1 MRDELQEIRYKN
13 EQWTTMRRYSQ
24 FAQLDSE
31 LRDLYTKIKLP
42 KLPPK
47 SLAFRQKTVMQL
59 SLSFRPRALTATV
72 CFLRPANNLWKFNP
86 TTGACHGCAAID
98 IVAVL
103 HSRAARYSRCASV
116 EHFSRL
122 DPADQRGARLLRCR
136 ASLSLLKVLFCFH
149 FDLAPIHCVVER
161 CRCQWLDPPRVRLC
175 ARVEAPLG
183 CAHPPLREP
192 LHVTCRWIANSNLL
206 FFLVCAQFA
215 LFKHPVDAN
224 DFDSRPVRIVHSSAA
239 TASID
244 SAGDVLTLM
253 CSTLATAAARSVPT
267 TIGLRFESPAAL
279 AEWCAAL
286 ASHGVTFGEPA
297 QLATVGVVPSADG
310 GGAWQV
316 DPNRFAGAPRLK
328 PATPVPSV
336 AAVKQGPS
344 TPGGS
349 PVVRMS
355 STARPSTRLIGG
367 SRESD
372 TDEEDSG
379 DHSARARLRSF
390 TMSSP
395 APSLHGSSQQQQ
407 QQQMSPSLAESGRRR
422 SVSVSESTQALAD
435 VSTRVIAAK
444 RTIDMAMLLTRRQA
458 AAISSSARADKATDD
473 DATLLAL
480 SALVEC
486 VSQLSVDELLVD
498 NLFRTKAND
507 LRELMSRS
515 LSPPVQATVAQA
527 LFSYS
532 RLAQWLEVA
541 AAEGHDAPATAAA
554 VHNSSVATAVPIASW
569 RSSPP
574 KLPPLALP
582 SASPSSPAAVVAAV
596 VAAAAAAPVVPSLPR
611 AGSQSGGTE
620 SMLHADGSPTPSPL
634 TTSPARLHDIVPPLR
649 PPSNPSTPPS
659 LSHTP
664 MRARSGSGSSHGSTR
679 SSRSGRR
686 FSVDAGADEAAA
698 SAAAAAAST
707 VEERRASLPFVD
719 IGASAAAAASAPSTP
734 RGHDGAKKPQLA
746 LPHLASQP
754 ILGLSPRA
762 SRRRHLEEHVCRICE
777 SRVPLRRLEEHSR
790 SCAEVNS
797 DAVRQLGWAEQM
809 EWLIEKLES
818 PALPLPTPAYTDS
831 SDSDHSPPVDAHPSP
846 RSIDKELLVL
856 ARRVRELRID
866 SHKASDQCQSIS
878 NALTELLKTPRCTER
893 QHLFGARLATLL
905 TERTIAIEQ
914 VDSAAAPRGVS
925 NLWGMLSMIS
935 NAFGVDRKRQSLQR
949 SGSNMSGSGAREP
962 ERDVTSIE
970 DFDILKPISRGA
982 FGRVYLARKKLT
994 GDVFAIKVLK
1004 KFGLKRKNTV
1014 ARVLA
1019 ERNIMSMTHN
1029 PFIVRLAM
1037 TFQNERN
1044 LYLVM
1049 EYLPGGD
1056 LAALLRAMGA
1066 LDEDMARVYM
1076 AETVLALEYIHGL
1089 GIVHRDVKPENLLID
1104 RYGHI
1109 KLTDFGLSR
1118 YGLMDDEN
1126 GTAPALVTNNKSPRG
1141 ESAPDQP
1148 GGGGTG
1154 GAGGG
1159 GGGAAAASEGG
1170 ATTSELRASKSGFER
1185 RASKGD
1191 ASQARAV
1198 AAAFG
1203 DAEVV
1208 GTPDYL
1214 APEILLAQGHGAEV
1228 DWWSS
1233 GIVLYE
1239 LLVGVPPFN
1248 DVSPMAIFA
1257 NILRGKGAVAW
1268 RSRATLPTT
1277 TATTTTRVDEPLV
1290 SANARALVGAL
1301 LVQLPRERLG
1311 HTGAAAIKAHAFF
1324 GDLDWRELIARKNE
1338 ALFVPHVDG
1347 KTDTKYF
1354 DLRLST
1360 LGGGE
1365 SIASSLDVRLGDG
1378 VTPPAA
1384 AATALAAAAA
1394 AAALNKSPTSRLKQ
1408 SRQSLDTSPTSVVTP
1423 PDSDETERRGMTNSG
1438 GPMPASSAIRM
1449 APSPMGSQRHVHG
1462 FSWKNISYMAALNE
1476 AELEDSDD
1484 DDNDREEDELS
1495 DSESELLGG
1504 GGVR

>member
-1 MRDELQEIRYKN
+1 
-13 EQWTTMRRYSQ
+13 
-24 FAQLDSE
+24 
-31 LRDLYTKIKLP
+31 
-42 KLPPK
+42 
-47 SLAFRQKTVMQL
+47 L
-59 SLSFRPRALTATV
+59 S
-72 CFLRPANNLWKFNP
+72 
-86 TTGACHGCAAID
+86 D
-98 IVAVL
+98 IVANGWIRRESDFMLAWKRRWAVL
-103 HSRAARYSRCASV
+103 THRYVSCFFHRSFFLISS
-116 EHFSRL
+116 HI
-122 DPADQRGARLLRCR
+122 DTLLR
-136 ASLSLLKVLFCFH
+136 F
-149 FDLAPIHCVVER
+149 
-161 CRCQWLDPPRVRLC
+161 
-175 ARVEAPLG
+175 
-183 CAHPPLREP
+183 
-192 LHVTCRWIANSNLL
+192 
-206 FFLVCAQFA
+206 QFA
-215 LFKHPVDAN
+215 LFKYPLDAN
-224 DFDSRPVRIVHSSAA
+224 DFDARPVRIVHSSAA

-244 SAGDVLTLM
+244 AVGDVLTLI

-267 TIGLRFESPAAL
+267 TIGLRFESPSAM

-286 ASHGVTFGEPA
+286 ASNGVTFSEPA
-297 QLATVGVVPSADG
+297 RLAAAGVVPGADG
-310 GGAWQV
+310 AWVV
-316 DPNRFAGAPRLK
+316 DPTRFVGAPRLK
-328 PATPVPSV
+328 PT
-336 AAVKQGPS
+336 AVKPSSS
-344 TPGGS
+344 TPSGS
-349 PVVRMS
+349 PVVTMAS
-355 STARPSTRLIGG
+355 GVKPSTRQIGG

-372 TDEEDSG
+372 GTTDDEEDSG
-379 DHSARARLRSF
+379 DQSTRARLRAF

-395 APSLHGSSQQQQ
+395 APSLHGNHAQQQ
-407 QQQMSPSLAESGRRR
+407 QQQMSPSLGESGRRR

-486 VSQLSVDELLVD
+486 VTKFTVDDLLVD

-507 LRELMSRS
+507 LRELMSRQ
-515 LSPPVQATVAQA
+515 LSPPVQAIVAQA

-554 VHNSSVATAVPIASW
+554 VHNSNVATAVPIASW

-574 KLPPLALP
+574 KMPF
-582 SASPSSPAAVVAAV
+582 ASPGVSPGVSPTT
-596 VAAAAAAPVVPSLPR
+596 AAPVAAPAVPLPVVHSMAPLRPR
-611 AGSQSGGTE
+611 AGSQSAGNE
-620 SMLHADGSPTPSPL
+620 SVLHADGSPSPSPL

-649 PPSNPSTPPS
+649 PPSNPITPPALTHS
-659 LSHTP
+659 PT
-664 MRARSGSGSSHGSTR
+664 RARSGSGSSHGSR
-679 SSRSGRR
+679 NSQRARR
-686 FSVDAGADEAAA
+686 FSVDAGSDEASAMAA
-698 SAAAAAAST
+698 SAVN
-707 VEERRASLPFVD
+707 VEERRASLPMIDVA
-719 IGASAAAAASAPSTP
+719 GVVVAPASAPATP
-734 RGHDGAKKPQLA
+734 RGHDAARKPHLA
-746 LPHLASQP
+746 LPHQVSQP
-754 ILGLSPRA
+754 ILGMSPRA
-762 SRRRHLEEHVCRICE
+762 TRRRYLEEHVCRICE

-809 EWLIEKLES
+809 EWLIEKLEA
-818 PALPLPTPAYTDS
+818 PPLPVPVHTDS
-831 SDSDHSPPVDAHPSP
+831 SDSEQSPPVDAQPSP

-866 SHKASDQCQSIS
+866 SHRASEQCQSIS

-935 NAFGVDRKRQSLQR
+935 NAFGGGDRKRGGQHLHR
-949 SGSNMSGSGAREP
+949 SGSNMSSSGAREP

-1104 RYGHI
+1104 RDGHI

-1118 YGLMDDEN
+1118 YGLMDDDN
-1126 GTAPALVTNNKSPRG
+1126 GTAPALLANKSPRG
-1141 ESAPDQP
+1141 VDSSGETAV
-1148 GGGGTG
+1148 
-1154 GAGGG
+1154 GGG
-1159 GGGAAAASEGG
+1159 GGGDGGGG
-1170 ATTSELRASKSGFER
+1170 AGGAAGNGGGAAPAESGGAPSELRASKTGVER
-1185 RASKGD
+1185 RSSKGES
-1191 ASQARAV
+1191 SQARNV
-1198 AAAFG
+1198 AAVLG

-1257 NILRGKGAVAW
+1257 NILRGTVLWPGDVGYDEDGDGGDG
-1268 RSRATLPTT
+1268 
-1277 TATTTTRVDEPLV
+1277 VDELSV

-1311 HTGAAAIKAHAFF
+1311 HTGAGAIKSHAFF
-1324 GDLDWRELIARKNE
+1324 GDLNWRELIARKND

-1360 LGGGE
+1360 VGGE

-1378 VTPPAA
+1378 NTPI
-1384 AATALAAAAA
+1384 ATAS
-1394 AAALNKSPTSRLKQ
+1394 LNKSPTSQLKQ
-1408 SRQSLDTSPTSVVTP
+1408 SRQSLDTSPSSVVTP
-1423 PDSDETERRGMTNSG
+1423 PDSDEAERRGMTNSG
-1438 GPMPASSAIRM
+1438 GPMATSSAIRM
-1449 APSPMGSQRHVHG
+1449 VPSPMASQRQHVHG

-1484 DDNDREEDELS
+1484 EDHEDEGES
-1495 DSESELLGG
+1495 DSESELLGATT
-1504 GGVR
+1504 R